1 MKTKEIIYDIDKRV
15 VVSGNEE
22 KEIKMKDK
30 IKKFYKDYKIE
41 IKAFTIV
48 ALVAGS
54 YYSLGRLIGYNKGY
68 EKGYYSGKA
77 DMCNEIIPIKN
88 EYLVVFEDQN
98 GNGRTWYSIMDF
110 LKDNKTPID
119 TTSLAHEI
127 IKEIT
132 DASKSTSIVD

>member
-1 MKTKEIIYDIDKRV
+1 MKEKESIYDIDKRV
-15 VVSGNEE
+15 VVSDNEE

-30 IKKFYKDYKIE
+30 IKKFYNDHKIE
-41 IKAFTIV
+41 IKAATIV
-48 ALVAGS
+48 VLVAGV
-54 YYSLGRLIGYNKGY
+54 YYKLGKMIGYDKGY
-68 EKGYYSGKA
+68 EKGYSLGRA

-98 GNGRTWYSIMDF
+98 GNGRTWCSIMDF

-127 IKEIT
+127 IKELT
-132 DASKSTSIVD
+132 DASKSASVVE